1 MILSL
6 AALIAAGWQLDK
18 DRDAAKMS
26 LGEQCML
33 CTNPAWETQ
42 SKGLNQAQGADR

>member
-18 DRDAAKMS
+18 DCGAAKMS
-26 LGEQCML
+26 LGEQCTL
-33 CTNPAWETQ
+33 CTNAVSETR
-42 SKGLNQAQGADR
+42 SKGLKLVQGADR

>member
-26 LGEQCML
+26 LGEQCTL
-33 CTNPAWETQ
+33 CTNAVWETH
-42 SKGLNQAQGADR
+42 SKGLKLVQGADR